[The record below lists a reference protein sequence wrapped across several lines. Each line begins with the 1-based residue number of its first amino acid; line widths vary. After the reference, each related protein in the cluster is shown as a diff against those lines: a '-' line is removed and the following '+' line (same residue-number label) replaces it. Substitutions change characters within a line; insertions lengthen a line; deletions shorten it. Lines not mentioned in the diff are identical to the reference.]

1 MRFQTLFS
9 SFREL
14 KILNTTWFRWFQ
26 MKTYSVQF
34 SCTDLLWWCFRDYV
48 SNLVQIYRVYSKL
61 SLIRNYFFRSFF
73 WSLCVCV
80 LHFPSRTVIAQI
92 LEPFEIE
99 YNSKRPTAWWFV
111 FQTTRVILNEQ
122 QWKCLFC
129 LLADGNASIQL
140 ACVCCQ
146 REKKGTV
153 DIPQL
158 PGRRW
163 PANSGR
169 PRRSY
174 FPPVV

>member
-1 MRFQTLFS
+1 MD
-9 SFREL
+9 
-14 KILNTTWFRWFQ
+14 FRWKRTWSNFPVHTCNGGVS
-26 MKTYSVQF
+26 KTMSVILCRF
-34 SCTDLLWWCFRDYV
+34 IELFHLSGTTFFDPFLVTVSLLR
-48 SNLVQIYRVYSKL
+48 
-61 SLIRNYFFRSFF
+61 
-73 WSLCVCV
+73 
-80 LHFPSRTVIAQI
+80 FPSRTVIAQI

-158 PGRRW
+158 PGHRW

-174 FPPVV
+174 FSPVV